1 MSKPSETDW
10 ERVDKM
16 TDDEIDRSD
25 IPPLTEEFFKRAK
38 IRLPNGIRL
47 DSDIV
52 AWFRQ
57 QDGDPSALINTVL
70 RQYMALHDQA
80 A

>member
-1 MSKPSETDW
+1 
-10 ERVDKM
+10 M
-16 TDDEIDRSD
+16 TEEEIDTSD

-47 DSDIV
+47 DPDIV

-57 QDGDPSALINTVL
+57 QEGDPSERINAVL
-70 RQYMALHDQA
+70 RQYMHLHDQA